1 MSEEGFNEEE
11 IFETEEE
18 KVEVDL
24 DEVIEEIDEAVE
36 EIKEVSEEL
45 EEQTEEIKE
54 QIEEVVEIEEV
65 EEEEHPVKESA
76 PWIFFDYSGTLVD
89 TVKALSR
96 AYTRFLGKEFPQDR
110 VKNLYKDYPKMHNLT
125 IMRKYKINPFKYLA
139 GGKDKLEEIRKEEFM
154 TGVRAFPGIQEVLL
168 RLQKMSIAK
177 LAILTHE
184 TELEDEEERERI
196 LQHFA
201 IPNVFETVITDVKNK
216 EEAFKLFIQENPVSF
231 GIIISDMQFDLD
243 IGKKNNLKTIGV
255 TWGFSSQ
262 EELDADHVIGD
273 PRELLQVIVNLMH
286 QREI

>member
-11 IFETEEE
+11 

-24 DEVIEEIDEAVE
+24 EEIIEEIDEAVE
-36 EIKEVSEEL
+36 EI
-45 EEQTEEIKE
+45 EEQTEEIE
-54 QIEEVVEIEEV
+54 ELAEEVLEV
-65 EEEEHPVKESA
+65 EEMDEEPPVKESA

-89 TVKALSR
+89 TVNALSR

-110 VKNLYKDYPKMHNLT
+110 VKGLYKDYPKMSNIA
-125 IMRKYKINPFKYLA
+125 IMRKYKLNPFKYLA
-139 GGKDKLEEIRKEEFM
+139 GGKDKFEVVRKEEFM

-168 RLQKMSIAK
+168 RLQKMAVAK

-184 TELEDEEERERI
+184 TELDDEDERERI

-201 IPNVFETVITDVKNK
+201 IPNVFEAVITDFKNK
-216 EEAFKLFIQENPVSF
+216 EEAFNLFIQENPISF
-231 GIIISDMQFDLD
+231 GIIISDTQFDLD

-255 TWGFSSQ
+255 SWGFSSQ
-262 EELDADHVIGD
+262 DELDADHVIGD